1 MMKRLNAAQKLISG
15 LGREKTRWTEER
27 IRLLA
32 NVDMLVGDLLVCSSF
47 LSYSG
52 PFDFSFRKKMI
63 YDHWRLDVIERG
75 IPS

>member
-1 MMKRLNAAQKLISG
+1 
-15 LGREKTRWTEER
+15 
-27 IRLLA
+27 
-32 NVDMLVGDLLVCSSF
+32 MLVGDLLVCSSF

-75 IPS
+75 IPSQTEGFKLEKFLTTDVEISEWVG